1 MGWMYFA
8 SRIGRCGWR
17 TRADFLSRS
26 SWSCDAS
33 TVHFCS
39 VLASSHR
46 SQELLDHNA
55 ELAARLKVLEY
66 SNAEYRARLESREAD
81 NRKLNEELARLTER
95 AVLLE
100 EEVRWLKAQFFGR
113 STQQDAAALNPDQGM
128 LFNEAEVLAAIA
140 AAEAAHAARTKPVG
154 AHERRHTGGRKAI
167 PEQFPRVLIE
177 HDLPEEQKR
186 CTKCPVPHPLT
197 RIGEETRECYRYE
210 PPKVSVERHV
220 RPTYVCEVR
229 HEAPITAPAPPVIL
243 PKSLASPSLLAYL
256 ITAKFVDGLPLY
268 RVARQFE
275 RLGMDLSPGT
285 AGSWVNTVGG
295 QKIVPLV
302 NLMNEELLA
311 APFIQMDE
319 TPLQVLKSDKAVG
332 SDHYM
337 VVRTAGADGSTGSAS
352 ATGPPGK
359 RIILYDYL
367 PSRTTEGLKALLIGA
382 DGPYRGKLLTD
393 GLERYD
399 EIAQAL
405 GLEHFGCLQHCRAY
419 YYKARKVSQLPSS
432 RSLANAA
439 IEEHIGK
446 VYRVERQIKALRE
459 EHERRG
465 EPLPPSTV
473 LALRQ
478 EHSKPLMER
487 FKVWVEE
494 LLVATPPKSALGQA
508 LSYTVNQWP
517 KLIKFVDHPEIPLD
531 NNHTE
536 QQVKQFVIGR
546 KAWLFAHDRIGAG
559 ASANLYTLVMTAR
572 ANELEPFTYLSY
584 LFERLPAA
592 TRVEEIEA
600 LLPWNV
606 KPLLQQ
612 QQTTS
617 PSSSPSSAAA

>member
-1 MGWMYFA
+1 M
-8 SRIGRCGWR
+8 
-17 TRADFLSRS
+17 
-26 SWSCDAS
+26 
-33 TVHFCS
+33 
-39 VLASSHR
+39 LASSHR
-46 SQELLDHNA
+46 SQKLLDDNA
-55 ELAARLKVLEY
+55 ELAARLKILEHI
-66 SNAEYRARLESREAD
+66 SAERLAANRELKAE
-81 NRKLNEELARLTER
+81 NERLTAR

-113 STQQDAAALNPDQGM
+113 STQQDAAALNADQGM

-140 AAEAAHAARTKPVG
+140 AAEAAHASRTKPVG

-167 PEQFPRVLIE
+167 PEQFPRIHIE
-177 HDLPEEQKR
+177 HDLPEEQKL

-256 ITAKFVDGLPLY
+256 VTAKFVDGLPLY
-268 RVARQFE
+268 RVARQLE
-275 RLGMDLSPGT
+275 RLGMELSPGT

-319 TPLQVLKSDKAVG
+319 TSLQVLKSEKAVG

-337 VVRTAGADGSTGSAS
+337 TVRAAGCAG

-399 EIAQAL
+399 DIARAW

-465 EPLPPSTV
+465 EPLPLSTV

-478 EHSKPLMER
+478 ERSKPLMER
-487 FKVWVEE
+487 FKVWADE

-517 KLIKFVDHPEIPLD
+517 KLIKFVDHPEIPVD
-531 NNHTE
+531 NNYTE

-546 KAWLFAHDRIGAG
+546 KAWLFAHDRVGAE
-559 ASANLYTLVMTAR
+559 ASANLYPLVMTAR
-572 ANELEPFTYLSY
+572 ANEVEPFAYLSY

-592 TRVEEIEA
+592 TTVQEIEA

-612 QQTTS
+612 QTAT
-617 PSSSPSSAAA
+617 PSRLPSSAAA

>member
-1 MGWMYFA
+1 M
-8 SRIGRCGWR
+8 
-17 TRADFLSRS
+17 
-26 SWSCDAS
+26 
-33 TVHFCS
+33 
-39 VLASSHR
+39 LASSNR
-46 SQELLDHNA
+46 SQKLLDHNA
-55 ELAARLKVLEY
+55 ELAARLKVLEHI
-66 SNAEYRARLESREAD
+66 SAERLAE
-81 NRKLNEELARLTER
+81 NRKLKEELARLTER

-140 AAEAAHAARTKPVG
+140 AAEAAHAARTRQV
-154 AHERRHTGGRKAI
+154 ATHERRHTGGRKAI
-167 PEQFPRVLIE
+167 PEQFPRIRIE
-177 HDLPEEQKR
+177 HDLAAEQKL
-186 CTKCPVPHPLT
+186 CTKCSEPHPLT

-210 PPKVSVERHV
+210 PPKVSVELHV

-229 HEAPITAPAPPVIL
+229 HEAPITAPAPLSIL
-243 PKSLASPSLLAYL
+243 PKSLASPSLLAHL
-256 ITAKFVDGLPLY
+256 VTAKFVDGLPLY
-268 RVARQFE
+268 RVARQLE
-275 RLGMDLSPGT
+275 RLGMELSPGT

-295 QKIVPLV
+295 EKIVPLV

-337 VVRTAGADGSTGSAS
+337 VVRVAG
-352 ATGPPGK
+352 ATGPPGQ
-359 RIILYDYL
+359 RIILYNYL
-367 PSRTTEGLKALLIGA
+367 PSRTTEGLKGLLIGA

-399 EIAQAL
+399 DIAQAL

-439 IEEHIGK
+439 IEEHIRK
-446 VYRVERQIKALRE
+446 VYQVEGQIKALRT

-465 EPLPPSTV
+465 EQLPLSTV

-478 EHSKPLMER
+478 EKSKPLMER
-487 FKVWVEE
+487 FKAWVDE
-494 LLVATPPKSALGQA
+494 LLPATPPKSALGQA

-517 KLIKFVDHPEIPLD
+517 KLVKFLDHPEMPVD
-531 NNHTE
+531 NNYTE
-536 QQVKQFVIGR
+536 QQVKQFALGR
-546 KAWLFAHDRIGAG
+546 KAWLFAHDCIGAE
-559 ASANLYTLVMTAR
+559 ASANLYSLVMTAR
-572 ANELEPFTYLSY
+572 ANDVEPFAYLGY

-592 TRVEEIEA
+592 TTVDEIEV

-606 KPLLQQ
+606 RTVLQESNSEQ
-612 QQTTS
+612 
-617 PSSSPSSAAA
+617 PSSPQSAVA